1 MNFVRCFIFMAITGI
16 IAFFVGRVL
25 PKRWLNENGFPYKPY
40 AFEKDGDIYEK
51 IGIRKW
57 QNKML
62 DMSRILPKMMP
73 TKRLEG
79 NMLEKLP
86 VMIKETCIAELIH
99 TLLGLI
105 ALNCLFIWKGAGG
118 IIVTILYEIGNL
130 PYILIQ
136 RYNRPRLI
144 ALFERLQKRAN
155 VRTLQYQKGELT
167 ENANVNIKLQY
178 R

>member
-1 MNFVRCFIFMAITGI
+1 MNFVRCFIFMATTGI
-16 IAFFVGRVL
+16 IAFFVGRII
-25 PKRWLNENGFPYKPY
+25 PKRWLNENGFPYKAH
-40 AFEKDGDIYEK
+40 AFEKDGYIYGK

-57 QNKML
+57 QNKVL

-73 TKRLEG
+73 AKRLEG

-99 TLLGLI
+99 SLLGLV
-105 ALNCLFIWKGAGG
+105 ALNCLLIWKGVGG
-118 IIVTILYEIGNL
+118 IVVAILYEIGNL

-136 RYNRPRLI
+136 RYNRPRLM
-144 ALFERLQKRAN
+144 ALYERLQERAN
-155 VRTLQYQKGELT
+155 VRTLQYQKGEMA
-167 ENANVNIKLQY
+167 ENANIDLKLQH